1 MAIRVDAETLQAR
14 ANELRNYRTTHDENI
29 GKVKS
34 MVQALAEVFEG
45 QTATQ
50 YQNNLAEMEPTFT
63 QFSELLEEMA
73 TKLDTVAAG
82 FTETDTSL
90 ASAISN

>member
-1 MAIRVDAETLQAR
+1 MAIRVDAETLHTR
-14 ANELRNYRTTHDENI
+14 ANELRTLRSNHDENI
-29 GKVKS
+29 TKVKTL
-34 MVQALAEVFEG
+34 VQGLTDVFEG

-50 YQNNLAEMEPTFT
+50 YQNNLQEMQPTFT

-73 TKLDTVAAG
+73 KKLDTVATG

-90 ASAISN
+90 AGSI